1 MTDNAI
7 VETTDIQSAIAS
19 LKERFPDA
27 VKDDTRQG
35 YGGIIVDK
43 SRLLEVATAMRDE
56 MGYDYLSSAT
66 AVDYQGIA
74 DSMEMVYH
82 AYKTTGG
89 PALLFKAQTD
99 RNNPVIPSLID
110 VWPGADFQEREAYDL
125 YGIKFPGHPN
135 LKRILTWEG
144 FNGHP
149 MRKDWHEAYYEE
161 DHKPFESRWP
171 DGWVHR
177 AEELNVYGKNV
188 HYPADFDLAN
198 LTDTSE
204 ETLYNDLGLGV
215 SVQQL
220 DGDDSLK
227 TDRLVVNMGPHHPST
242 H

>member
-1 MTDNAI
+1 MIDNAI
-7 VETTDIQSAIAS
+7 VETTDIQSTIAS

-43 SRLLEVATAMRDE
+43 NHLLEVATAMRDE

-82 AYKTTGG
+82 AYKTSSG

-135 LKRILTWEG
+135 LKRILLWEG

-149 MRKDWHEAYYEE
+149 MRKDCA
-161 DHKPFESRWP
+161 
-171 DGWVHR
+171 
-177 AEELNVYGKNV
+177 
-188 HYPADFDLAN
+188 
-198 LTDTSE
+198 
-204 ETLYNDLGLGV
+204 
-215 SVQQL
+215 
-220 DGDDSLK
+220 
-227 TDRLVVNMGPHHPST
+227 
-242 H
+242 